1 MNSTMTLAEMANN
14 TNYAAMNYA
23 QLTELEFAFTWA
35 IGQIKTLI
43 PIKRRDEMEMVTK
56 TYVTVMN
63 GYCATKD
70 EILDCIL
77 KEESAT
83 NMDSKD
89 VDDQMA
95 SSVTT
100 EEKMENGETLPALPD
115 AFQPSTAESDAAPS
129 QDENNPEKPQND
141 ETVLPKNK
149 ETIIDQA
156 IRDAMARPVKEEI
169 DINKAYFI
177 DHSYDIN
184 ENGELAHMSS
194 HGHNLDSS
202 EDLEV
207 FKSVGEKYGEYFMKG
222 GVVTKADDYLVF
234 KTRDGVIVRLYHAS
248 VENGDG
254 MESIENSSRSLIS
267 NENEKKGKAKKRAIM
282 RKAIEKAKQDAL
294 EEEDANTP
302 FLYKCA
308 LQHGKG
314 FLMIN
319 RRLPKEYKDIA
330 TLVEMKSI
338 VETYANYY
346 FAYAEVMSNEDGI
359 AVMREDMIEVI
370 FFNIPLEG
378 NNIERPIKSMLKE
391 KGKKKKSVK
400 KEVEK
405 KTGVEPETN
414 EKKKVPS
421 IKTKRLDP
429 RCKSIILI
437 NKDGEVKEWPSFRI
451 CEREL
456 GFGPGTASQLVSG
469 KLKQSKGWRLWKEE
483 TVATNA

>member
-14 TNYAAMNYA
+14 TNYATMNYA
-23 QLTELEFAFTWA
+23 QLAELDFALTWA
-35 IGQIKTLI
+35 IGQVKTLI

-63 GYCATKD
+63 GYCATED
-70 EILDCIL
+70 EILDCIR
-77 KEESAT
+77 KEESAIK
-83 NMDSKD
+83 MDSKD
-89 VDDQMA
+89 VDDQEA
-95 SSVTT
+95 SIVTT
-100 EEKMENGETLPALPD
+100 DEKMDNGETLPALPESS
-115 AFQPSTAESDAAPS
+115 QPSTAESDAAPS

-156 IRDAMARPVKEEI
+156 IRDAKARPVKEEI

-184 ENGELAHMSS
+184 ENGELTHMRS

-234 KTRDGVIVRLYHAS
+234 KTRNGVIVRIYHAS

-254 MESIENSSRSLIS
+254 AEPIENSSRSLIS
-267 NENEKKGKAKKRAIM
+267 DENEKKKAKKRAIM
-282 RKAIEKAKQDAL
+282 KKAIEKVKKEAL

-346 FAYAEVMSNEDGI
+346 FAYAEVLSNEDGI
-359 AVMREDMIEVI
+359 AVMMGDLIDVI

-378 NNIERPIKSMLKE
+378 NNIERPIKSRLK
-391 KGKKKKSVK
+391 GRGMKKSVK
-400 KEVEK
+400 KEAEK
-405 KTGVEPETN
+405 KTGVKPETN
-414 EKKKVPS
+414 EKSVPS
-421 IKTKRLDP
+421 IKAKKLDP

-437 NKDGEVKEWPSFRI
+437 NKDGEVKEWPSYRI

-456 GFGPGTASQLVSG
+456 GLGFGTVSQLVSG

-483 TVATNA
+483 TVATTA

>member
-14 TNYAAMNYA
+14 TNYATMNYA
-23 QLTELEFAFTWA
+23 QLAELDFALTWA

-63 GYCATKD
+63 GYCATED
-70 EILDCIL
+70 EILDCIR
-77 KEESAT
+77 KEESAIK
-83 NMDSKD
+83 MDSKD
-89 VDDQMA
+89 VDDQEA
-95 SSVTT
+95 SIVTT
-100 EEKMENGETLPALPD
+100 DEKMDNGETLPALPESS
-115 AFQPSTAESDAAPS
+115 QPSTAESDAVPS

-149 ETIIDQA
+149 ETIIEQA

-177 DHSYDIN
+177 DHSYVIN

-222 GVVTKADDYLVF
+222 GVITKANDYLVF
-234 KTRDGVIVRLYHAS
+234 KTRDSVIVRIYHAS

-254 MESIENSSRSLIS
+254 TESIENSSRSLIS

-308 LQHGKG
+308 LQRGKG

-330 TLVEMKSI
+330 TLVEMKSV

-346 FAYAEVMSNEDGI
+346 FAYAEVLSNEDGI
-359 AVMREDMIEVI
+359 AVMMGDLIDVI
-370 FFNIPLEG
+370 FFNIPLEED
-378 NNIERPIKSMLKE
+378 NIERPIKSRLKGNGMK
-391 KGKKKKSVK
+391 KGVK
-400 KEVEK
+400 KEAEK
-405 KTGVEPETN
+405 KTGVKPETN
-414 EKKKVPS
+414 EKKSITS
-421 IKTKRLDP
+421 IKAKKLDS

-437 NKDGEVKEWPSFRI
+437 NKDGEVKEWPSYRI

-456 GFGPGTASQLVSG
+456 GLGFGTVSQLVSG
-469 KLKQSKGWRLWKEE
+469 KLKQSKGWRLWKEDA
-483 TVATNA
+483 VAATA